1 MRIKEDTIMTE
12 TVQKPLNVQAAAEFL
27 NLKPSYIYNL
37 VFYGKLAAYR
47 PGGKK
52 LLFKFSDLEAYAF
65 RNKVGGRSDSAD
77 SILNEAQKKKPRRKV
92 RA

>member
-1 MRIKEDTIMTE
+1 MSE
-12 TVQKPLNVQAAAEFL
+12 TQKPLDVMGAAEFL

-37 VFYGKLAAYR
+37 VFYGKLTAYR

-52 LLFKFSDLEAYAF
+52 LLFKVSDLESYAYG
-65 RNKVGGRSDSAD
+65 NKIGGRSEQAD
-77 SILNEAQKKKPRRKV
+77 TILKEAQKRKPRKKA